1 MHNNYSTQL
10 YKKISAL
17 SEISD
22 DGLDK
27 LFGAIVVKEMKKG
40 AYLLSEGQICRHMY
54 FVEKGYLRTFVNKDG
69 IEINTSFAFETAFTS
84 DLKSLSTDNPSGVII
99 QAGENTTLYMF
110 EKKALLALYKVSPEI
125 ESFGRKLLSQML
137 IAQQGHADIFKT
149 CTPAERYQYLMAHE
163 PEMLKRVS
171 LSHIASY
178 LGMARETLS
187 RIRKLK

>member
-1 MHNNYSTQL
+1 MQYSDTHL
-10 YKKISAL
+10 YKKIIEL
-17 SEISD
+17 TDISD
-22 DGLDK
+22 KGLDL
-27 LFGAIVVKEMKKG
+27 LFAAIAIKEIKKG
-40 AYLLSEGQICRHMY
+40 EYVLKEGQICRHIY
-54 FVEKGYLRTFVNKDG
+54 FVEQGYLRTFVNKDG
-69 IEINTSFAFETAFTS
+69 IEINTAFTFETGFAS
-84 DLKSLSTDNPSGVII
+84 DLKSLSADNPSGCTI
-99 QAGENTTLYMF
+99 QAGEDTTLYAF
-110 EKKALLALYKVSPEI
+110 EKNALLALYKVSPEI